1 VHGSRWCVSVIVLF
15 ALLAAGASS
24 AAVAGNEPTSAAS
37 KASGAVGLVGTADW
51 STYYHRNDRS
61 GFSLDGPVSPSSVR
75 QQWRSAVLDGQVYA
89 QPLVVGDRV
98 IVATE
103 NDSVYSLRVGDG
115 SVAWRNHLGSP
126 VPGSSL
132 PCGNID
138 PVGITS
144 TPVVDTRANRLYAVG
159 LVRPLHYLL
168 FDLDLTTGR
177 LIASRDVAG
186 GAAPAVSN
194 QRGALAL
201 TGGKVFVPYGGRT
214 GDCGDYHGHIV
225 SVAVSATG
233 LGAVHSYTLPTQRQG
248 GFWAPP
254 GPVIA
259 SDGSLYITSGNSS
272 STSTYDYGNSVVH
285 LSATLRLL
293 DSFAP
298 TNWRI
303 LNAGDLDL
311 GSTSPVLLPD
321 ARVFQVGK
329 SGVGYLLDA
338 AHLGGIGGQLSSR
351 TVCRG
356 SSAFGGVAHDRD
368 RLFVPC
374 STGIVAVT
382 VRGNTFRV
390 AWNTP
395 ISDPGPPI
403 VTPNAIWSVAN
414 PAGHV
419 VALDPASGALLA
431 TLPIGTTPSHFTSPA
446 AGDGRIFIAAGQQLF
461 ALGQ

>member
-1 VHGSRWCVSVIVLF
+1 VLF
-15 ALLAAGASS
+15 ALLAAGASTS
-24 AAVAGNEPTSAAS
+24 AAVGNEPTSPRS
-37 KASGAVGLVGTADW
+37 TASGAVRSAGTADW
-51 STYYHRNDRS
+51 GTYYHRSDRS
-61 GFSLDGPVSPSSVR
+61 GTSADGPVSAGSVR

-103 NDSVYSLRVGDG
+103 DDSVYSLRVGDG

-132 PCGNID
+132 PCGNVD
-138 PVGITS
+138 PVGITG
-144 TPVVDTRANRLYAVG
+144 TPVVDTHAGRVYAVG
-159 LVRPLHYLL
+159 LVLPLHYLL

-186 GAAPAVSN
+186 GATPAVSN
-194 QRGALAL
+194 QRGALGL
-201 TGGKVFVPYGGRT
+201 SGGKVYVPYGGRA

-233 LGAVHSYTLPTQRQG
+233 LGAVNSYTLPTQRQG

-254 GPVIA
+254 GPVFA
-259 SDGSLYITSGNSS
+259 GDGSLYITSGNSS
-272 STSTYDYGNSVVH
+272 SSTTYDYGNSVVH

-298 TNWRI
+298 TNWRS

-311 GSTSPVLLPD
+311 GSTNPVLLPNG
-321 ARVFQVGK
+321 RVFQVGK
-329 SGVGYLLDA
+329 SGVGYLLGA
-338 AHLGGIGGQLSSR
+338 AHLGGIGGQLSSGS
-351 TVCRG
+351 VCRG
-356 SSAFGGVAHDRD
+356 SAAFGGVAHDGD

-374 STGIVAVT
+374 TTGMVAVT
-382 VRGNTFRV
+382 VHGNAFAV
-390 AWNTP
+390 VWNAP
-395 ISDPGPPI
+395 MSDPGPPI
-403 VTPNAIWSVAN
+403 VTPGAIWSVAN
-414 PAGHV
+414 PAGNV
-419 VALDPASGALLA
+419 VALDPATGAVLT
-431 TLPIGTTPSHFTSPA
+431 TLPIGATPSHFTSLA
-446 AGDGRIFIAAGQQLF
+446 AGDGRIFVAAGQRLF